1 MGFVIYP
8 KRRERK
14 GILVD
19 PKRGKRKGSVKKP
32 DQNDIWTGY
41 DILESGTMIP
51 RIMNE
56 KDALEW
62 SKKTGKNIWKKMTVG
77 DLREL

>member
-1 MGFVIYP
+1 MGIVIDP
-8 KRRERK
+8 KRRENK

-19 PKRGKRKGSVKKP
+19 PKRGKRKGTVKTPGK
-32 DQNDIWTGY
+32 NEIWTGY
-41 DILESGTMIP
+41 DLLESGTRIP

-62 SKKTGKNIWKKMTVG
+62 SKKTGKDIFKKMTVG